1 MAKEIRVDVKE
12 NKILEMDASLLSIL
26 LKDNSSGK
34 NIIWATDNYAQNGFG
49 YKSND
54 YITTYSVTGANGQ
67 H

>member
-34 NIIWATDNYAQNGFG
+34 NLIWATDNYAQKGFG
-49 YKSND
+49 Y
-54 YITTYSVTGANGQ
+54 GRALAQ
-67 H
+67 RRR